1 MILDNFNSYIGKQ
14 EIGPFH
20 KLFSAI
26 VETNGSGKSNAIDA
40 LLFVFGYRANIMRK
54 ARLSELIHLPQGCEK
69 LDTCMVEIHFE
80 EIIDVSGSDDY
91 EIVPKSHLVISR
103 QVFRNITNKYF
114 INGRQ
119 SKYTEVTSLLKE
131 KGIDLDHNR
140 FLILQGEVESIS
152 QMKPKAPNKH
162 EYEFLKYLKDII
174 GTSEKAY
181 LKVKKKQ
188 SLEDRLGN
196 LGTINSKFSSD
207 ITPET
212 IMAKLE
218 RGRSYLEVHW
228 REFNENFRP
237 LESQQKKDELSKLE
251 FELTKLKMD
260 ANNYAKHIK
269 CNEKIMAELR
279 KQNDSKIDDYTMRL
293 ENFRIQIDH
302 LTQELDRLQR
312 QHSKIEEEINILEG
326 KIKFRAHKSHI
337 DHIKYQIDL
346 INDRITKS
354 QVAKSRAEMEM
365 NKFAN
370 SLENSERELEE
381 LNNEIEILT
390 KNIQQ
395 NANIRIK
402 A

>member
-1 MILDNFNSYIGKQ
+1 MSCQFARNNNKNLPAHTRNSMDSAHNRSALEPNQRLVVKKMILDNFNSYIGKQ

-140 FLILQGEVESIS
+140 FLILQ
-152 QMKPKAPNKH
+152 
-162 EYEFLKYLKDII
+162 
-174 GTSEKAY
+174 
-181 LKVKKKQ
+181 
-188 SLEDRLGN
+188 DRLGN

-279 KQNDSKIDDYTMRL
+279 Y
-293 ENFRIQIDH
+293 
-302 LTQELDRLQR
+302 
-312 QHSKIEEEINILEG
+312 
-326 KIKFRAHKSHI
+326 A
-337 DHIKYQIDL
+337 
-346 INDRITKS
+346 
-354 QVAKSRAEMEM
+354 
-365 NKFAN
+365 
-370 SLENSERELEE
+370 
-381 LNNEIEILT
+381 
-390 KNIQQ
+390 
-395 NANIRIK
+395 
-402 A
+402 